1 MKILYRIKTSKDLLD
16 FLWELPQNLLG
27 MLLIYTTKAWYS
39 VAWKDCYFT
48 KKIKGVYSLGR
59 FIVFSDEFY
68 NSVSVIKAAREYQE
82 LSRKFGWLYLPILI
96 IRKNRRKNK

>member
-16 FLWELPQNLLG
+16 FLWELQQNLLG

-59 FIVFSDEFY
+59 FIVLSDEFY
-68 NSVSVIKAAREYQE
+68 NSVSVIKAAREYQD

>member
-1 MKILYRIKTSKDLLD
+1 MKVLKNIKTKKD
-16 FLWELPQNLLG
+16 FIFYIWELPQNFLG
-27 MLLIYTTKAWYS
+27 LMLINTTKAWYS

-59 FIVFSDEFY
+59 YNILSDDFY
-68 NSVSVIKAAREYQE
+68 NNVSVIKAAREYQE
-82 LSRKFGWLYLPILI
+82 LSRKFGWLYLLILI